1 MQEFSSWTSHICILM
16 TKSDPLPSLKHS
28 ESSIITRT
36 FTMILMPRHEGYSFL
51 TYMFAIFSWFSWFR
65 GRKWVF
71 QSVGRLRVSSLT
83 PESIITPSVKATP
96 WHHVHTTAEW
106 SQYGPAIMRQWGD
119 SKSWNSNTRMLHAS
133 PACCTMKILNQQF
146 FVRFE
151 QLNTRNDLFYI
162 NWCLVV
168 FLL

>member
-106 SQYGPAIMRQWGD
+106 SQYGPAIMRQWGTV
-119 SKSWNSNTRMLHAS
+119 NLGTATL
-133 PACCTMKILNQQF
+133 ACCMQVQHVAQWKFWTSNFSCVLN
-146 FVRFE
+146 
-151 QLNTRNDLFYI
+151 
-162 NWCLVV
+162 NWIHEMIY
-168 FLL
+168 FI